1 MGTTRDLNLQK
12 FGLIEW
18 NYWYILKKI
27 FPEIKIIFGNNP

>member
-18 NYWYILKKI
+18 NYWYILKKNI
-27 FPEIKIIFGNNP
+27 PRNKNYFWE